1 MTHKQK
7 FIGIFSSPVKTFNT
21 ISQQPVKH
29 SFWLIPLIVMIIVT
43 IVSNI
48 LMKSYP
54 GIQST
59 VRTSS
64 ITALEEQLD
73 QAVEKGI
80 MSTAQKKEQ
89 LYAIETRLI
98 HEDASRFIPQSI
110 VLFISSTLNFFI
122 VSSIFLFGTKYFLRG
137 KGAYVQAFIAYAVPL
152 YILVLQTLVVI
163 VLSIITSRYLAGTSI
178 AAFVNVNTSTIGGS
192 ILNKSD
198 PFLIWFYCIV
208 GIGFAKMFNGG
219 GVMKYIGMVFLVWI
233 GSGVLVFFLAKVVPS
248 IRWIINI

>member
-1 MTHKQK
+1 
-7 FIGIFSSPVKTFNT
+7 
-21 ISQQPVKH
+21 
-29 SFWLIPLIVMIIVT
+29 MIIVT

-59 VRTSS
+59 VRTNS

-73 QAVEKGI
+73 QAVKKGI
-80 MSTAQKKEQ
+80 MTTAQKKEQ
-89 LYAIETRLI
+89 LYAIDTRLI

-110 VLFISSTLNFFI
+110 VLIISSILNFFI
-122 VSSIFLFGTKYFLRG
+122 VSSIFLLCRKYFLRG

-152 YILVLQTLVVI
+152 YILVLQTLVVV

-178 AAFVNVNTSTIGGS
+178 AAFVNANTSTIGGS

-219 GVMKYIGMVFLVWI
+219 GVMKYMGMVFLVWF